1 MNRAMEHLVLGP
13 EQHGVVRHALDLL
26 AQPALAGHHVR
37 RFETVEEFD
46 ADADVFAS
54 PAPLHVHLTDHLLGA
69 SPADAADR
77 LERLA
82 AARPVSLGL
91 HDIPD
96 ADDAATT
103 GGPGRRDRISA
114 YRRFA
119 GCARRI
125 VVASRHEAG
134 LLARLGADPAAV
146 AVVPLPL
153 RQPPAAGERPP
164 ALPQLAL
171 LGFLHP
177 GKGMETL
184 IEASRALPPEVELIN
199 LGPVAHGHD
208 AYAAGLIAAAQHA
221 GRRLSITGWLTDN
234 ELAARAQRI
243 AVPVLAHRHMSAS
256 GSLGSWWQAGRRPIG
271 RPTAYL
277 RELSEQNP
285 GTVAL
290 TEDLQAAVLD
300 TFDDPEKSWLPPG
313 TALWPTPAE
322 AASLLAALLSDIE
335 E

>member
-1 MNRAMEHLVLGP
+1 MNRSPEHLVLGP

-37 RFETVEEFD
+37 RFETVEELD

-54 PAPLHVHLTDHLLGA
+54 PGLLHVHLTDHLLGT

-82 AARPVSLGL
+82 TARPVSLGL

-96 ADDAATT
+96 VDDPATT
-103 GGPGRRDRISA
+103 GGPGRRDRLSA

-134 LLARLGADPAAV
+134 LLSHLGADPSAV
-146 AVVPLPL
+146 SVLPLPL

-164 ALPQLAL
+164 VLPQLAL

-184 IEASRALPPEVELIN
+184 IEASRALPPGVELIN

-208 AYAAGLIAAAQHA
+208 AYADGLIASARHA
-221 GRRLSITGWLTDN
+221 NRRLSITGWLSES
-234 ELAARAQRI
+234 ELQARARRI
-243 AVPVLAHRHMSAS
+243 AIPVLAHRHMSAS

-300 TFDDPEKSWLPPG
+300 AVAHPEKTWLPPG
-313 TALWPTPAE
+313 IALWPAPAE